1 MWLTIILII
10 IVFVLIFYGFH
21 RSQNESYTWGKGLFK
36 NSEDNLDKDLNKSD
50 DASDYEYFNNKN
62 KLK

>member
-21 RSQNESYTWGKGLFK
+21 RAQNESYTWGKGLFK
-36 NSEDNLDKDLNKSD
+36 NSEDNLDKDLNESD